1 MKLFLKKFGFSLGAG
16 LHLQYICRCQQR
28 LTIEKLTFWNN
39 EVVKGTTGKRE
50 KKLKY

>member
-1 MKLFLKKFGFSLGAG
+1 MKPFLKKSGFQLGAG

-39 EVVKGTTGKRE
+39 EVVKGNNRKKRN
-50 KKLKY
+50 KKV